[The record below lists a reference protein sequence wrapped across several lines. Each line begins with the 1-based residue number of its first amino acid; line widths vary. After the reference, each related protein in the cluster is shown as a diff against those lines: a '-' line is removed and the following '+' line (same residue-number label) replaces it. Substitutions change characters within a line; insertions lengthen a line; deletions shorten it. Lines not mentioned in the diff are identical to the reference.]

1 MLMAKAGTVGV
12 MAAVLLLA
20 GCSFPKNSGDKA
32 EWFFEKGHD
41 KIVDSLEDQGV
52 EGEDMERVKEV
63 LADHRGP
70 VVADLTVAFSE
81 RRTSFRTLYTGSD
94 TSALLASEDR
104 ASAAARDARRS
115 IGAMHADIEEV
126 VGADVWAAA
135 NEQRRKDFEDRFED

>member
-1 MLMAKAGTVGV
+1 MWMTKIGTAGV
-12 MAAVLLLA
+12 MATVLALA

-32 EWFFEKGHD
+32 EWFFDKGHD

-52 EGEDMERVKEV
+52 EDAEMERVKEV

-70 VVADLTVAFSE
+70 VVSDLTVAFSE
-81 RRTSFRTLYTGSD
+81 KRSNFKTLYSGGD
-94 TSALLASEDR
+94 TSELLASEDR
-104 ASAAARDARRS
+104 ASDATRDARRS

>member
-1 MLMAKAGTVGV
+1 MWMTKIGTAGV

-20 GCSFPKNSGDKA
+20 GCSFPKNSGDRA
-32 EWFFEKGHD
+32 EWFFDKGHD

-52 EGEDMERVKEV
+52 EDAEMERVKEV

-70 VVADLTVAFSE
+70 VVSDLTVAFSE
-81 RRTSFRTLYTGSD
+81 KRSNFKTLYSGGD
-94 TSALLASEDR
+94 TSELLASEDR
-104 ASAAARDARRS
+104 ASDATRDARRS

-135 NEQRRKDFEDRFED
+135 NEQRRKEFEDRFED